1 MYLCCPDRR
10 NRIVQERRLML
21 NMIKWQH
28 FQAHEVQ
35 ERQLWK
41 GSSSFLFYL
50 SSCPLNNWI
59 LLILLKIVNY
69 LLLRYSFSPVKMA
82 DDPISKLPTW
92 QLPPLVLHVPP
103 SRLFLVYLL
112 CIQDPAPVIAV
123 LLQLSLALLVGFPK
137 RIALEDET
145 EWTSCGLVSHRV
157 VNDTVKY
164 LVLGTDRRCV
174 GVNLTL
180 NRMLYLHH
188 LHHEKALEASSTFCP
203 GSMNI

>member
-10 NRIVQERRLML
+10 NSIVQERRLML

-41 GSSSFLFYL
+41 GGSSFLCYL

-103 SRLFLVYLL
+103 SRLFPVYLL

-123 LLQLSLALLVGFPK
+123 LLQLSLALLVGVPK

-145 EWTSCGLVSHRV
+145 E
-157 VNDTVKY
+157 
-164 LVLGTDRRCV
+164 
-174 GVNLTL
+174 
-180 NRMLYLHH
+180 
-188 LHHEKALEASSTFCP
+188 
-203 GSMNI
+203 